1 MVGAVVVRDGQIV
14 GEGYHLYQK
23 LHHAEVVALDRAGSR
38 ARGATLYVTLE
49 PCAHWGRT
57 PPCMQRVAE
66 AGIRE
71 VFVAVTDPSPH
82 VAGKGVRY
90 LRSHGIR
97 VHEGLC
103 GEEAR
108 RLNEAFFFFLQ
119 HRRPFC
125 LLKLA
130 LTLDGR
136 IAAPGGDSKWIT
148 GEKARQHVHRHRFL
162 YDAVLVGVE
171 TVLADDPSL
180 DVRWRLRKRTRKV
193 ILDSQLRTPVS
204 SRLFHSGDPV
214 WIFHS
219 CPCPPES
226 PLASLARLVRVPR
239 SGPFLSWPAVL
250 ESLGTDSITSLI
262 IEGGGRVAGSSLQE
276 GVVQRLHFYYGP
288 KILGSRGIP
297 GVGELKVDRLADAL
311 SVSGLK
317 VRRLGQDVLLDGCL
331 VPR

>member
-57 PPCMQRVAE
+57 PPCMKRVAE

-71 VFVAVTDPSPH
+71 VFVAAADPSPQ
-82 VAGKGVRY
+82 VSGKGLVY
-90 LRSHGIR
+90 LRSRGIR
-97 VHEGLC
+97 IHEGLC
-103 GEEAR
+103 GDEAR
-108 RLNEAFFFFLQ
+108 RLNEAFLFFVR
-119 HRRPFC
+119 HRRPYC

-148 GEKARQHVHRHRFL
+148 GEKARRHVHRHRFL
-162 YDAVLVGVE
+162 YDAVLVGIE
-171 TVLADDPSL
+171 TVLMDDPSL

-193 ILDSQLRTPVS
+193 ILDSQLRTPVN
-204 SRLFHSGDPV
+204 SRLFRSGDPV

-219 CPCPPES
+219 CPCPPGS
-226 PLASLARLVRVPR
+226 PLADRARLVRIPR
-239 SGPFLSWPAVL
+239 EGPFLSWPAVL
-250 ESLGTDSITSLI
+250 EALGRDSITSLI
-262 IEGGGRVAGSSLQE
+262 IEGGGRVAGSSLQV
-276 GVVQRLHFYYGP
+276 GVIQRLHFYYGP
-288 KILGSRGIP
+288 KILGSRGVP
-297 GVGELKVDRLADAL
+297 GVGQLAVGRLADAL
-311 SVSGLK
+311 TVSGLK
-317 VRRLGQDVLLDGCL
+317 IRRLGQDFLLDGIL
-331 VPR
+331 G